1 MVVPRWASL
10 RVMTHAP
17 PNAATSD
24 ICAAQSPAS
33 TPARRNTVQLDHHGL
48 FWKPLGLGPLVV
60 AGSLDVPFGVL
71 AFDDAGVGSGL
82 PRW

>member
-1 MVVPRWASL
+1 MRA
-10 RVMTHAP
+10 
-17 PNAATSD
+17 N
-24 ICAAQSPAS
+24 
-33 TPARRNTVQLDHHGL
+33 RNTVQLDHHGL

-60 AGSLDVPFGVL
+60 TGSFDVPFGVL